1 MDREID
7 RKFGR
12 DHPSISLH
20 LLREKGNTSALID
33 DNKLFRQWFSRADS
47 LKHLDE
53 LPLGILLEPTDDP
66 TFLEHRSRRILNF
79 GTNNYLGSTHLP
91 EIRQAAK
98 DAIDR
103 FGVGSTASR
112 LAGGTQQLHLRV
124 ETELSRLFFNRPG
137 AILFNTGYMANFAV
151 LTVLG
156 QSGYFVFFD
165 QECHASI
172 YEGVQRSEAQ
182 HYRFRHNNAGHL
194 KALLQKHGAPNGR
207 NIVCVDG
214 LYSMSGTIAPLK
226 EIAKLR
232 DEIPFLL
239 LVDEAHSFGTIG
251 PSGLGVSDL
260 ADCPESVD
268 IITGTFSKSIGG
280 IGGFAVFNDPTLE
293 LIRFAAPSYMY
304 TAALPPPTLGGVLAA
319 LDRVI
324 VRGEDLRAKLRDNCA
339 PLSELLNF
347 SNQSE
352 TAMPGPVF
360 SLRLK
365 TVPDTLRAWQYALN
379 EDFYV
384 NLVLPP
390 ASPRGKP
397 MLRVGISAAHS
408 VRQIGQLCDLLK
420 TVMRN
425 FPIDH

>member
-1 MDREID
+1 MGLEID
-7 RKFGR
+7 PNFRQ

-20 LLREKGNTSALID
+20 LLREKGNTSALIE
-33 DNKLFRQWFSRADS
+33 DNRLFRQWFSRADS
-47 LKHLDE
+47 FKHLDQ
-53 LPLGILLEPTDDP
+53 LPLGMLLEPTDDP
-66 TFLEHRSRRILNF
+66 TLLRHRDRTILNF

-91 EIRQAAK
+91 EIRLAAK

-124 ETELSRLFFNRPG
+124 ETELSRIFRRPG
-137 AILFNTGYMANFAV
+137 AILFNTGYMANFAM

-156 QSGYFVFFD
+156 QSDYCIFID

-182 HYRFRHNNAGHL
+182 HYRFRHNNADHL
-194 KALLQKHGAPNGR
+194 KAQLKKHGAPYGR

-214 LYSMSGTIAPLK
+214 LYSMSGSIAPLK
-226 EIAKLR
+226 DIAKLR

-239 LVDEAHSFGTIG
+239 LVDEAHSFGTLG
-251 PSGLGVSDL
+251 SSGLGVADL
-260 ADCPESVD
+260 TDCLESVD

-280 IGGFAVFNDPTLE
+280 IGGFSVFNDPTLE
-293 LIRFAAPSYMY
+293 LVRFAAPSYMY

-324 VRGEDLRAKLRDNCA
+324 VRGADLRARLRSNCQQ
-339 PLSELLNF
+339 LSDLLNF
-347 SNQSE
+347 SDE
-352 TAMPGPVF
+352 PEYAMPGPVF
-360 SLRLK
+360 SLRMKAVTDAL
-365 TVPDTLRAWQYALN
+365 LAWRCAL
-379 EDFYV
+379 DAGFYV

-397 MLRVGISAAHS
+397 MLRMGVSAAHS
-408 VRQIGQLCDLLK
+408 ARQIEQLCDLLK
-420 TVMRN
+420 TIMQD
-425 FPIDH
+425 FPIDR

>member
-1 MDREID
+1 MGREID
-7 RKFGR
+7 PNFRQ
-12 DHPSISLH
+12 DHPSTSLH

-33 DNKLFRQWFSRADS
+33 HNRLFRQWFSRADS
-47 LKHLDE
+47 FKHLDE
-53 LPLGILLEPTDDP
+53 LPLGMLLEPTDDP
-66 TFLEHRSRRILNF
+66 TLLGHRDRMILNF

-124 ETELSRLFFNRPG
+124 ETELSLLFRRPG
-137 AILFNTGYMANFAV
+137 AILFNTGYMANFAM

-156 QSGYFVFFD
+156 QPGYCIFID

-182 HYRFRHNNAGHL
+182 HHRFRHNSADHL
-194 KALLQKHGAPNGR
+194 RAQLKKHGAPYGR

-214 LYSMSGTIAPLK
+214 LYSMSGSIAPLK
-226 EIAKLR
+226 DIAKLR
-232 DEIPFLL
+232 NEIPFLL
-239 LVDEAHSFGTIG
+239 LVDEAHSFGTLG
-251 PSGLGVSDL
+251 SSGLGVADL
-260 ADCPESVD
+260 TDCLESVD

-280 IGGFAVFNDPTLE
+280 IGGFSVFKDPTLE
-293 LIRFAAPSYMY
+293 LVRFAAPSYMY

-324 VRGEDLRAKLRDNCA
+324 VRGEDLRARLRSNCQQ
-339 PLSELLNF
+339 LSDLLNF
-347 SNQSE
+347 SDE
-352 TAMPGPVF
+352 PEYAMPGPVF
-360 SLRLK
+360 SLRMKAVTDAL
-365 TVPDTLRAWQYALN
+365 LAWRYALD
-379 EDFYV
+379 EGFYV

-397 MLRVGISAAHS
+397 MLRMGVSAAHS
-408 VRQIGQLCDLLK
+408 ARQIEQLCDLLK
-420 TVMRN
+420 IIMRD
-425 FPIDH
+425 FPIDR